1 MAIGDISFE
10 ELKIGDMN
18 LLADDTPI
26 YIGVTIIEDILK
38 PFGPS
43 CEIKLLDAVDGAK
56 ENEVTAARFR
66 LPLLPKFTN
75 QPAFLVFNF
84 YYI

>member
-10 ELKIGDMN
+10 DLKIGDMN

-43 CEIKLLDAVDGAK
+43 CEIII
-56 ENEVTAARFR
+56 RCCR
-66 LPLLPKFTN
+66 RR
-75 QPAFLVFNF
+75 
-84 YYI
+84 